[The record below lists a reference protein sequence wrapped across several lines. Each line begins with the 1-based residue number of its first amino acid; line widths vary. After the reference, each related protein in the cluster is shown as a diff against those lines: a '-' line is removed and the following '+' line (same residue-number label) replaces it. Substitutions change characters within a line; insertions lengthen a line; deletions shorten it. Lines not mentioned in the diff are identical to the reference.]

1 MKSLKLLVALIA
13 LVSFFAFGVVAGSE
27 NYDIADVDVNGI
39 DVDDA
44 EKIVFVE
51 RGETISVVL
60 DILGIG
66 TVGVEDVKVKA
77 SLEGLDDEDIETRTD
92 AFDIEPEVT
101 YSKRLKLNLPY
112 DIESGDYN
120 LVVRVYDKEY
130 SEEFSTTVRVE
141 GHALNIIDVILRPE
155 QVDAGNTVFVVP
167 RVKNVGDSSEDDIK
181 VRATIPELGLSA
193 RSYLDDLVTEE
204 DEDDDNKDSA
214 SLNDLYLRIPK
225 NAKSGTYDVVVTVEY
240 NKGRD
245 KETITVP
252 LTVVG
257 KEEATVEALVNIDRL
272 TQTVAQGEAVVYKVS
287 FVNLGDS
294 TKTFSLEVSGANWAT
309 TRVDPGFVTLAPNTA
324 GDLYV
329 YVSAQ
334 EDAALGKH
342 AFAMRVK
349 SGATVLKELSVEA
362 DVKGAVVGTDGV
374 DWKAVKKG
382 VEIGLAVLIA
392 LLVIL
397 GIVVLFGK
405 LRRNSP
411 EEPEVAEGQSYYNY
425 PRY

>member
-13 LVSFFAFGVVAGSE
+13 LVGFFAFGVVAEST
-27 NYDIADVDVNGI
+27 NYDITDVDVNGI
-39 DVDDA
+39 DVDGDV

-60 DILGIG
+60 DILGTG
-66 TVGVEDVKVKA
+66 AVEDVKVKA

-92 AFDIEPEVT
+92 AFDIETGVT
-101 YSKRLKLNLPY
+101 YSKRLKLSLPN

-120 LVVRVYDKEY
+120 LVVRVYDKED
-130 SEEFSTTVRVE
+130 SKESSTTVRVE
-141 GHALNIIDVILRPE
+141 GHALNIVDVILRPE
-155 QVDAGNTVFVVP
+155 QVDAGSTVFVVP
-167 RVKNVGDSSEDDIK
+167 RVKNVGDSPEDNIRI
-181 VRATIPELGLSA
+181 RATIPELGLSA
-193 RSYLDDLVTEE
+193 RSYLDELFTGD

-225 NAKSGTYDVVVTVEY
+225 NTKSGVYDVIVTVEY

-245 KETITVP
+245 EETMTVP

-257 KEEATVEALVNIDRL
+257 KEETTVEALVNIDRL

-294 TKTFSLEVSGANWAT
+294 TKTFSLEVSNANWAT
-309 TRVDPGFVTLAPNTA
+309 TRIDPGFVTLAPNTA

-342 AFAMRVK
+342 AFTMRVK
-349 SGATVLKELSVEA
+349 SGTTVLKELSVEA
-362 DVKGAVVGTDGV
+362 DVKGAVVEADGV
-374 DWKAVKKG
+374 DWRAVKKG
-382 VEIGLAVLIA
+382 VEIGLAVLVA

-411 EEPEVAEGQSYYNY
+411 EEPEVGEGQSYYYY